1 MRQEMQDKIDELKR
15 LLDEEKQ
22 KMGAAGKLRE
32 EELLREIDNLR
43 KQLAEKALK
52 IDELQQTLADK
63 ENMI

>member
-1 MRQEMQDKIDELKR
+1 MQDKIDELKR